1 MGSELLA
8 AMLALIGFVL
18 TQGFLKFVLEPIQ
31 EQRRVIG
38 EIAHLLNTLV
48 DIPDYREDVDREEM
62 EELRREARKT
72 MRALAGRLWTS
83 LWAIPLYD
91 VFALSGLVPKANHVR
106 QAAIELTI
114 WSYFMSSAVDVNTF
128 RNASTNIGNLL
139 GNKREG
145 FPFVFEHDPDAGV
158 PIDPEQPD

>member
-8 AMLALIGFVL
+8 AVLALIGFVL

-31 EQRRVIG
+31 EQRRAIG

-91 VFALSGLVPKANHVR
+91 VFALSGLVPKANHMR
-106 QAAIELTI
+106 RAAMELTI

-128 RNASTNIGNLL
+128 RNVSTNIKKLL
-139 GNKREG
+139 GIKGEG
-145 FPFVFEHDPDAGV
+145 LPIMFDHDPDAGV
-158 PIDPEQPD
+158 PIDPEHPD